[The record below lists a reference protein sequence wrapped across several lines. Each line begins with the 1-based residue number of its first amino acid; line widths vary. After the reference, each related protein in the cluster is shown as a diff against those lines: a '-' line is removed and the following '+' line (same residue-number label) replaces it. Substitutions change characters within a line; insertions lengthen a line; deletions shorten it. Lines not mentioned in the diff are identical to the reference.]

1 MVQAVFS
8 DVMHVGDGGFEVG
21 DSFFNKTGG

>member
-8 DVMHVGDGGFEVG
+8 DVMYVGDGGCEVG